1 MSFRSV
7 VAVIR
12 HGDRTPKQ
20 KMKMEVRHPKFF
32 ELFDKYA
39 GNKKGHVKVK
49 KPRWSTCPL
58 VFWQLA
64 LGSCDISEAEKIN
77 KVTTHSKWS

>member
-39 GNKKGHVKVK
+39 GNKKGSMITVVEFRVIQATGSKYTLTDELYAK
-49 KPRWSTCPL
+49 Y
-58 VFWQLA
+58 VFIEIDL
-64 LGSCDISEAEKIN
+64 D
-77 KVTTHSKWS
+77 

>member
-1 MSFRSV
+1 MVYSFHTYFVMSFRSV

-58 VFWQLA
+58 V
-64 LGSCDISEAEKIN
+64 LGYWFLYHVIYLKLKNE
-77 KVTTHSKWS
+77 